1 VEVKANKLH
10 FFIVGYFGMRNT
22 GDDAMLYGLLTH
34 MGKAFPK
41 ATFNVIAARPIIIP
55 ESVANKVS
63 VSITSHPISYILKTL
78 REISRCNVI
87 LNVLGSSLYGY
98 KGNKRYIRTL
108 GWHMVIV
115 LCARILRKL
124 VYMVNIGIG
133 PLPVWWSRIMTTVIL
148 KASHLITVRDMDSY
162 YLARR
167 LGVRTD
173 MLHLSFD
180 LSVLIPEAE
189 QKHSRSTQDGINIL
203 GISILPYHSIYERD
217 PTGDLHLVQEMAKA
231 LNRWL
236 RENDSRRLKIFIF
249 RGLSKEDDC
258 SIAHCLAHLIR
269 LPQVEVVP
277 YNPDPNCTL
286 AEVKKCDAF
295 VSMKLH
301 SAIFAYL
308 AELPQ
313 LVVTYLPKC
322 LSFAKEIGMQE
333 IAMISIEEI
342 LQGKFFDM
350 LSKLVDSSNLYM
362 PSLTLKDSIT
372 RTHSGLNYIKQDI
385 LTRCSLLR
393 T

>member
-1 VEVKANKLH
+1 MEVKANKLH

-78 REISRCNVI
+78 REISRCNVM
-87 LNVLGSSLYGY
+87 LNVLGTSLFAY
-98 KGNKRYIRTL
+98 KGNKRYVRTL
-108 GWHMVIV
+108 AWHMITV
-115 LCARILRKL
+115 LYARILSKA
-124 VYMVNIGIG
+124 VYMVNIGID
-133 PLPVWWSRIMTTVIL
+133 PLPTWWSRIMTTVIL
-148 KASHLITVRDMDSY
+148 KASHLITVRDMNSY

-167 LGVRTD
+167 LGVRAN
-173 MLHLSFD
+173 MLRLSFD
-180 LSVLIPEAE
+180 LSALIPEVE
-189 QKHSRSTQDGINIL
+189 QRYSRSTQDGINIL
-203 GISILPYHSIYERD
+203 GVSILPHYSIYEHD
-217 PTGDLHLVQEMAKA
+217 PTGDIHLLQEMAKA

-308 AELPQ
+308 AGLPQ
-313 LVVTYLPKC
+313 LVVAYLPKC

-333 IAMISIEEI
+333 IAIISMKEI
-342 LQGKFFDM
+342 MQGKLFSM
-350 LSKLVDSSNLYM
+350 LNDLVNSSNFYM

-372 RTHSGLNYIKQDI
+372 RTHLGLNHIKEDI
-385 LTRCSLLR
+385 LMRCSLLK